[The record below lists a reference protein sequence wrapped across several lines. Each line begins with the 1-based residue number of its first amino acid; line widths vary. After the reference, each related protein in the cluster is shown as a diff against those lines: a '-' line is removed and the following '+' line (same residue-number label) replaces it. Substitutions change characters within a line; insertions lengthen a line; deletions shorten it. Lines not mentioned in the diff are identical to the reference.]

1 MKGGTVKE
9 EVQVEVQEERPQQPR
24 IVDSLHLMTKHEDGG
39 LA

>member
-1 MKGGTVKE
+1 MKGGAVKE
-9 EVQVEVQEERPQQPR
+9 EVQEEGSEQSR